1 MNLMK
6 SAMFNLS
13 RRDQYGVV
21 LSRESRRIF
30 HNNYNNNNNNNNNY
44 YYYYSSQSKSE
55 ITQKV
60 KESMHN
66 STKKT
71 GGKFADASEQA
82 SKEEPIMEGWKNKN
96 KEDEDE
102 MKKKFAK
109 DPGVGGKPIDED
121 QGLDVNWRPFDDNK
135 S

>member
-13 RRDQYGVV
+13 RRNPYGVV

-30 HNNYNNNNNNNNNY
+30 HNNSNNNY
-44 YYYYSSQSKSE
+44 YNYYCFYSSQSKSE
-55 ITQKV
+55 ITEKV

-71 GGKFADASEQA
+71 GGKFADVSEHT
-82 SKEEPIMEGWKNKN
+82 SKEEPIMKNEN

-102 MKKKFAK
+102 IKKKFAK
-109 DPGVGGKPIDED
+109 DPGVGGKPIDEN
-121 QGLDVNWRPFDDNK
+121 QGLDVNWRPIDENK